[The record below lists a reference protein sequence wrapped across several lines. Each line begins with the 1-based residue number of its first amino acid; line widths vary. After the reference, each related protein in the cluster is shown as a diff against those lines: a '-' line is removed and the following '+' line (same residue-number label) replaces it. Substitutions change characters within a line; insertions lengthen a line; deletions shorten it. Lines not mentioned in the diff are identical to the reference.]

1 VATKAGNLMTYAINN
16 GQLKLINQLI
26 IKKHYSFDDMTVSKK
41 GEAIILSENQCQ
53 NLYIINKYVLN
64 SEEKEEELKL
74 FWGMGQ
80 INKENVVRIGSPAA
94 HERMCTLGENNTL
107 KLWSFKGKERKI
119 IF

>member
-1 VATKAGNLMTYAINN
+1 MFNQRISSNKNSAIVDFLTKGVHSA
-16 GQLKLINQLI
+16 QELKDAQKKLNQI
-26 IKKHYSFDDMTVSKK
+26 I
-41 GEAIILSENQCQ
+41 
-53 NLYIINKYVLN
+53 
-64 SEEKEEELKL
+64 EEKEEELKL

-80 INKENVVRIGSPAA
+80 INKENVVGIGSPAA